1 MSQVIRF
8 HKAVLLI
15 VNRNFHEYVPERFIS
30 DTDVEIQTSPSR
42 MNPLSVRFEGMLV
55 ESINPTTLTIDWCP
69 VLNSDSFRGYKV
81 RYAMKDMSSYNEIFV
96 SPGIS
101 NYTITGLR
109 PNTEYVISVYA
120 VDENEAIL
128 RNCGF
133 GTHKTDEIYHQLDS
147 KKHHYK
153 RNLNWNSFLFGY
165 CLFQQNPCL

>member
-1 MSQVIRF
+1 MKDFDDNDNTEVDMFNQS
-8 HKAVLLI
+8 
-15 VNRNFHEYVPERFIS
+15 ERFIS

-133 GTHKTDEIYHQLDS
+133 GTHKTDEIEGTANAGSMPYIAAVIAVVLLTTVIVVPLS
-147 KKHHYK
+147 I
-153 RNLNWNSFLFGY
+153 LITA
-165 CLFQQNPCL
+165 

>member
-1 MSQVIRF
+1 MKDFDDNDNTEVDMSNQS
-8 HKAVLLI
+8 
-15 VNRNFHEYVPERFIS
+15 ERLVS

-42 MNPLSVRFEGMLV
+42 MNPTSVRFEGMLV
-55 ESINPTTLTIDWCP
+55 EIINPTTLTIDWCP
-69 VLNSDSFRGYKV
+69 VLNSDSLRGYKI
-81 RYAMKDMSSYNEIFV
+81 RYAMKDMSSYNERFV

-133 GTHKTDEIYHQLDS
+133 GTHKTDEIEGTANAGPMPYIAALIAVVLLTTAIVVPLS
-147 KKHHYK
+147 I
-153 RNLNWNSFLFGY
+153 LFTA
-165 CLFQQNPCL
+165 